1 MRRLVFSMTCSF
13 QRGRQLH
20 LAKNIEEHRTTYA
33 CSSLPAVSLN
43 LIDNVYTEGMCVSLL
58 CCLLEFVPP
67 FFFLYP
73 FFFHILF
80 SFIQFTKLLLST
92 TCVCVG
98 RYYADTKRT
107 IFSVE
112 EPASLIYGSY
122 MYTLNKL
129 YM

>member
-13 QRGRQLH
+13 QRGRQLY

-67 FFFLYP
+67 FFFLS
-73 FFFHILF
+73 FISFSLLF
-80 SFIQFTKLLLST
+80 SLLNCYYRLH
-92 TCVCVG
+92 VCVG

-107 IFSVE
+107 IFSVK